1 MGVAKSLPRT
11 TFSAVTSKNV
21 GISTQNLMT
30 ISFNTWCK
38 VSRLYLFPVSN
49 YRTWT
54 KTTPQKK
61 QFFWSDPY
69 KIEVMIISLTEML
82 ELTNFGC
89 RTTSTIWFESLDEIF
104 LATSWT
110 GIMTS
115 KPLFENA
122 VVLGRP
128 GEAIFADI
136 IKIIT
141 MSIKKSLKIQE
152 KLKGL
157 EIVH

>member
-1 MGVAKSLPRT
+1 
-11 TFSAVTSKNV
+11 
-21 GISTQNLMT
+21 
-30 ISFNTWCK
+30 
-38 VSRLYLFPVSN
+38 
-49 YRTWT
+49 
-54 KTTPQKK
+54 
-61 QFFWSDPY
+61 
-69 KIEVMIISLTEML
+69 
-82 ELTNFGC
+82 
-89 RTTSTIWFESLDEIF
+89 
-104 LATSWT
+104 
-110 GIMTS
+110 MTS